1 MSKTE
6 QNKDFILKNLLAKIK
21 EFPTLPTVYTKLV
34 TVMDNPNCTVDDI
47 ANVIASDQSSA
58 MKILKLS
65 NSAIYGHAKRIK
77 SINEAVFIIGTRE
90 IKSIVLTLAIIKLF
104 EGATKTGSFDPLQF
118 WDFSFAV
125 GSISRNL
132 AKELKIKNHE
142 DLFVAGIIH
151 GIGKLFLIIGIP
163 ELYSNVINAA
173 KMKKMDLKEVEK
185 LVLGITHSV
194 IARLLVEKWNLPL
207 DFAIMFDN
215 MYSGLYNGKFHSYAT
230 TVHLSVVAAS
240 MLKIGDSG
248 SDLIPNLNKD
258 IWKEVDINPK
268 FFSNNIEQIKKEV
281 IELKMLLGS

>member
-21 EFPTLPTVYTKLV
+21 DFPTLPTVYTKLV

-104 EGATKTGSFDPLQF
+104 EGATKTSSFDPLQF

-173 KMKKMDLKEVEK
+173 KLKKMDLREVEK

-230 TVHLSVVAAS
+230 VVHLSVVAAS

-248 SDLIPNLNKD
+248 SDLIPHLNKD

-281 IELKMLLGS
+281 IELKMLLGA

>member
-1 MSKTE
+1 MSKVE
-6 QNKDFILKNLLAKIK
+6 KNKEFILNNLLAKIK

-34 TVMDNPNCTVDDI
+34 SVMDNPNCTVDDI
-47 ANVIASDQSSA
+47 ADVISSDQASA
-58 MKILKLS
+58 MKLLKLS

-77 SINEAVFIIGTRE
+77 SIHEAVFIIGTRE

-104 EGATKTGSFDPLQF
+104 EGANKTGTFDVVKF

-132 AKELKIKNHE
+132 AKELNIKNHE

-151 GIGKLFLIIGIP
+151 GIGKLFLLIGIP
-163 ELYSNVINAA
+163 ELYSNVISAA
-173 KMKKMDLKEVEK
+173 KMKKMDLREVEK

-194 IARLLVEKWNLPL
+194 IARLLIEKWNLPL

-215 MYSGLYNGKFHSYAT
+215 MYAGLYNNNFHNYAST
-230 TVHLSVVAAS
+230 IHISMVAAS

-248 SDLIPNLNKD
+248 SELIPNLNQQVWEK
-258 IWKEVDINPK
+258 IEINPK
-268 FFSNNIEQIKKEV
+268 FFTNNIEQIKKEV
-281 IELKMLLGS
+281 VELKMLLGS